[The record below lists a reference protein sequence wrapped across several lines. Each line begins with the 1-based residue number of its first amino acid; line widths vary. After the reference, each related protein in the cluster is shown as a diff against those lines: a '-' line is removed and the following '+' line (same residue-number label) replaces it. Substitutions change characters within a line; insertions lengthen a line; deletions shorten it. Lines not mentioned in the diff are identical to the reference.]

1 MRCEGL
7 GRGATDR
14 LLILND
20 FTLVLLFVTGGSLKQ
35 HLQAAQAV
43 QLLHDVTST
52 HAVIRRFAS
61 SPSIVSSME
70 EIMGDE
76 LLHEEALVTLCYTGT
91 IGHPLLFYCHVF
103 STVYKHGIAFAV

>member
-1 MRCEGL
+1 M
-7 GRGATDR
+7 
-14 LLILND
+14 
-20 FTLVLLFVTGGSLKQ
+20 KQ

-61 SPSIVSSME
+61 SPSIGSSME

-91 IGHPLLFYCHVF
+91 IGHPL
-103 STVYKHGIAFAV
+103 AFLLSCFFNSV

>member
-1 MRCEGL
+1 
-7 GRGATDR
+7 
-14 LLILND
+14 
-20 FTLVLLFVTGGSLKQ
+20 
-35 HLQAAQAV
+35 
-43 QLLHDVTST
+43 
-52 HAVIRRFAS
+52 
-61 SPSIVSSME
+61 ME